1 MTKILRIAALVAT
14 AAGVALTAT
23 PASAQST
30 PATQA
35 TASASIKKPLIISRV
50 ADMNFGDIL
59 LSGSGT
65 FSAEVV
71 MSATTGTVTCPS
83 TVTCSGT
90 TAAAVYNVSGNKSQQ
105 VNITAD
111 TTLTLTGSNGGT
123 LSLAVAAP
131 SNVVLANSGAPG
143 TNFGIGGTL
152 TVPSSAADGVYSGTF
167 NVTANY
173 N

>member
-1 MTKILRIAALVAT
+1 MTRILRIAALVAT

-30 PATQA
+30 PTTQA

-65 FSAEVV
+65 FSANVV
-71 MSATTGTVTCPS
+71 IARDGTLTCPS
-83 TVTCSGT
+83 TNLTCSGT
-90 TAAAVYNVSGNKSQQ
+90 TSAASYNVSGNKSQQ

-111 TTLTLTGSNGGT
+111 TSLTLTSPNGT
-123 LSLAVAAP
+123 LSMAVDAP
-131 SNVVLANSGAPG
+131 ANVILANSGAPG

-152 TVPSSAADGVYSGTF
+152 TLTNNTPDGLYTGTF

>member
-1 MTKILRIAALVAT
+1 MTRILRIASLVAT

-23 PASAQST
+23 PASAQSS

-71 MSATTGTVTCPS
+71 MASTGTVTCPA

-105 VNITAD
+105 VNILAD
-111 TTLTLTGSNGGT
+111 PTVTLTGSNGGT
-123 LSLAVAAP
+123 LSMAVSAP
-131 SNVVLANSGAPG
+131 SNVVLTNSGNPG
-143 TNFGIGGTL
+143 TNFSIGGTL
-152 TVPSSAADGVYSGTF
+152 TVPSSAADGLYSGTL